1 MSAPLAPDAFEERLG
16 RFLFERAEE
25 SRAVRVGE
33 KETSEQAQI
42 LARYEDLFDRD
53 QLALLRAAE
62 EDATEVER
70 ERLYRLRATCESGII
85 SAELA
90 ERDDALEN
98 ALLAERIEW
107 QGAEIPLRTAQ
118 ALLATTPAYADRDR
132 LGACQLAASARFNDE
147 RLGLLA
153 AHEALAAELSREPDP
168 VRRSDDEKQISL
180 SALAAALDAAGARTT
195 AAFDRLRTTWFER
208 LLGPDRATEP
218 TSAHTAW
225 MRRLSPLEA
234 TYPKERCVPVC
245 VATLHALGFDIEGER
260 GIKLDLEDRPQ
271 KSPRACVIASDPPRL
286 VHLIT
291 RAQGGLHDYEAFLH
305 EAGHALHYAGCDPT
319 LPLAFRRIARDH
331 ALTEIY
337 SFLLDSI
344 AREPGWHAQQFGLTE
359 AQALEHAEATVFLD
373 ALLCRRYTAKLG
385 FELEFWSRFGA
396 DGGTPGGY
404 EERLTAATGIRYPA
418 EGFLADMD
426 AGFYSADYLRAW
438 VRSAQLRRHLQTTVG
453 PDWWQRRETG
463 DLLRGLFHEGTRP
476 LSEEIASRIGC
487 DPLDTTLLEAE
498 LSGVSGL

>member
-180 SALAAALDAAGARTT
+180 LGARCCTRRRRR
-195 AAFDRLRTTWFER
+195 AARRPRSTRLRTTLVR
-208 LLGPDRATEP
+208 APAGPGPRDRAHVG
-218 TSAHTAW
+218 AHGMDAPALPA
-225 MRRLSPLEA
+225 RRRRI
-234 TYPKERCVPVC
+234 PKEPMCAGVRRRPC
-245 VATLHALGFDIEGER
+245 TRLGFDIEGER

-305 EAGHALHYAGCDPT
+305 EAGHALHYAGCDPD
-319 LPLAFRRIARDH
+319 LAPAFRRIARDH

-344 AREPGWHAQQFGLTE
+344 VPRARLARAAVRAQRGAGARACRGNGVSRRT
-359 AQALEHAEATVFLD
+359 ALPSLHRQSSASSSILV
-373 ALLCRRYTAKLG
+373 G
-385 FELEFWSRFGA
+385 FGA

-463 DLLRGLFHEGTRP
+463 DFLRGPFREGTRP
-476 LSEEIASRIGC
+476 SSEEIASESASTRSTPSRWRPSCRG
-487 DPLDTTLLEAE
+487 
-498 LSGVSGL
+498 